1 MEPLRGGMTRQFLVQ
16 MAAVLALSLSIS
28 CAPSQSTS
36 SAGPASPLP
45 TKRLQIEPWHDPSRD
60 LSRDEAAGG
69 HVLRKHVGR
78 TDDELRQRLEQ
89 EPNISGASTYTD
101 RPTAERAIG
110 TAIARSQDRI
120 QRWLSRSGGHPNLV
134 LDYDSDQPIGRT
146 MNRGDRQSRPCA
158 HALVV
163 LRYDPPDHYHVLTS
177 YPECR

>member
-1 MEPLRGGMTRQFLVQ
+1 MSQLLQLRLATVLGMS
-16 MAAVLALSLSIS
+16 VLAS
-28 CAPSQSTS
+28 CQPSDSTNARPVSREQSERHATQAAP
-36 SAGPASPLP
+36 P
-45 TKRLQIEPWHDPSRD
+45 RD
-60 LSRDEAAGG
+60 LSQDEAAGG

-78 TDDELRQRLEQ
+78 TDAELRQRLEQ

-110 TAIARSQDRI
+110 ATLAQSQDRL
-120 QRWLSRSGGHPNLV
+120 QRWLNRSGGHPNLV

-146 MNRGDRQSRPCA
+146 MNRGDHQSRPCA

-163 LRYDPPDHYHVLTS
+163 LKYDPPDRYHVLTS

>member
-1 MEPLRGGMTRQFLVQ
+1 MTRLFQFRV
-16 MAAVLALSLSIS
+16 VLALPLIALVACRPSDSTDAARFAS
-28 CAPSQSTS
+28 RETSGRHGAAQAAP
-36 SAGPASPLP
+36 P
-45 TKRLQIEPWHDPSRD
+45 RD
-60 LSRDEAAGG
+60 LSQDEAAGG

-101 RPTAERAIG
+101 RPTAERVIG
-110 TAIARSQDRI
+110 DALGKSNDRI
-120 QRWLSRSGGHPNLV
+120 QSWLRRSGGHPNLV

-146 MNRGDRQSRPCA
+146 MNRGDRQSHPCA

-163 LRYDPPDHYHVLTS
+163 LRYDPPDRYHVLTS

>member
-1 MEPLRGGMTRQFLVQ
+1 MTRLLQLRV
-16 MAAVLALSLSIS
+16 VLALTLIGMSACRPSDS
-28 CAPSQSTS
+28 TNAARRPASGAPSERHTAAQ
-36 SAGPASPLP
+36 AA
-45 TKRLQIEPWHDPSRD
+45 PSRD
-60 LSRDEAAGG
+60 LSQDEAAGG

-78 TDDELRQRLEQ
+78 TDEELRQRLEQ
-89 EPNISGASTYTD
+89 EPNISSASTYTD
-101 RPTAERAIG
+101 RPTAERTIG
-110 TAIARSQDRI
+110 AVLDQSKDRI